1 MSSLELKVPPPAVA
15 LIFAVLMWLASSL
28 LAPLGLPFGAR
39 LTLALVLGSLG
50 LASGISAMVSFRR
63 ARTTMNPTRP
73 TAAAS
78 LVTTGPF
85 RLSRNPMYLS
95 LLLYLLGW
103 AVYLSNVLAL
113 LFLPAFVL
121 YIIGSRSSPRSASC
135 CLSLARRTLPT
146 RDGFA
151 GGYDARTRFRVDLSA
166 LRPGD
171 DRAHAYGCLLV
182 LPSMR
187 GMPIC
192 PPSEGRRLLCVLFVR
207 FGQVSADAGGAGRA

>member
-121 YIIGSRSSPRSASC
+121 YMNRFQIKPEERVL
-135 CLSLARRTLPT
+135 LSLFGPAYAAYKGRVRRWL
-146 RDGFA
+146 
-151 GGYDARTRFRVDLSA
+151 
-166 LRPGD
+166 
-171 DRAHAYGCLLV
+171 
-182 LPSMR
+182 
-187 GMPIC
+187 
-192 PPSEGRRLLCVLFVR
+192 
-207 FGQVSADAGGAGRA
+207 